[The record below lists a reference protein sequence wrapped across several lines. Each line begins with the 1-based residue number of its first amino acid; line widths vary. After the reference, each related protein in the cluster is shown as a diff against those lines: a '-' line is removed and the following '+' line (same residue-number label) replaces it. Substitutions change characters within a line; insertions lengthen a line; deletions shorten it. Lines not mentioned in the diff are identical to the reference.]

1 MDIFLNILLTIITTG
16 GLGIINYIIAESLN
30 AVDSNQQNTNREK
43 GISALL
49 TTVDLLIYLTLDTA
63 IRYILHNIF
72 AEIFAA
78 VITIFLSIALSI
90 KLSKPL
96 SDFFHIKIINKER
109 EKNNLIPIEPST
121 PWKQITLSGTQ
132 PQQAYLYSLNHD
144 PLGFG
149 WIHFVSNDQ
158 DSNYSLSLV
167 PFTDDD
173 QKPQPSYE
181 KIIARIQAKKYKE
194 EHDVQQFIDF
204 KQGFIMI
211 TSTKNEI
218 NADPK

>member
-1 MDIFLNILLTIITTG
+1 MNNFLNILLTIITTG
-16 GLGIINYIIAESLN
+16 GLGMINYIIAESLN

-49 TTVDLLIYLTLDTA
+49 TTIDLLIYLTLDTA
-63 IRYILHNIF
+63 IRYVMHNTF
-72 AEIFAA
+72 AEILAA
-78 VITIFLSIALSI
+78 IITILISIELSI
-90 KLSKPL
+90 KISKPL
-96 SDFFHIKIINKER
+96 SDWLYNDIINKER

-121 PWKQITLSGTQ
+121 PWKKITLSGTQ
-132 PQQAYLYSLNHD
+132 SQQAYLYSLNHE

-149 WIHFVSNDQ
+149 WVNFVSNDQ
-158 DSNYSLSLV
+158 NSNYSLSLV

-173 QKPQPSYE
+173 QELQPAYE
-181 KIIARIQAKKYKE
+181 EIIARIQAKKYKE

-211 TSTKNEI
+211 TSIKNV
-218 NADPK
+218 NNKD